1 MKVLTRKY
9 INDYIRDIVSLS
21 ERGKAGEIEDP
32 SVALSVATDSAE
44 ISDRAKKIMQ
54 KANDLFLQYLEIPEG
69 ERSENLFAALS
80 TLSKGMALGYTTR
93 DKDTVETLKIALQMR
108 NVDPEVNL
116 VNVCG
121 FLTGIL
127 VGMTM
132 PNILTEE

>member
-1 MKVLTRKY
+1 MKILTRKY
-9 INDYIRDIVSLS
+9 INDYIRDVVSLS
-21 ERGKAGEIEDP
+21 ERGRAGEIKDK
-32 SVALSVATDSAE
+32 SLALSIAEDSAE
-44 ISDRAKKIMQ
+44 IGNRAKKIMH
-54 KANDLFLQYLEIPEG
+54 KANDLFLQYLEVPEG

-80 TLSKGMALGYTTR
+80 TISKGMALGYTTR
-93 DKDTVETLKIALQMR
+93 DKDAIETLKIALQIR

-116 VNVCG
+116 VHVCG